1 MKFLLSDE
9 KNICDSD
16 LEIRKKLYDE
26 FMMLPETFV
35 SKMRHLQPQIGC
47 FNNCSFCSKFSVCK
61 SEYWSLDSLRNVI
74 AALKYTARNY
84 TKDDILL
91 AWDRKEHRVGVI
103 FPYLNND
110 ISLYPYLEEYID
122 LCYRELGV
130 RTRISTVGFSRH
142 NELLNKVHKKIFS
155 NDLIYALGGVRLSV
169 CQYGRVWEEKCE
181 KNSLDDYEKDLANFL
196 NIYKPYYEK
205 FGTGSRKMC
214 VELRYSPLVENS
226 EVFVFEY
233 NNKFVI
239 ATSNYLFISKEEN
252 IEFLE
257 SYVAD
262 PYKHALTL
270 SNDGIIFNE
279 YNLDF
284 KASSQ
289 EEVIEYIESRLG
301 DAEKEVEVY
310 LFKNKDGIYYSIDP
324 KLTSSGNYG
333 MNIYPITDVRVKSGY
348 LVTERFFLNAM
359 YNFKKKKGYGLK
371 DALSNTTYDDCNEVL
386 KLLEEYANYYNENG
400 KVDKSEYIKEHV
412 IPLINV
418 YINALRIAGYSSDA
432 FFDKNFTID
441 TGMICNLGRA
451 INLFKGLTKF
461 INEPLTPT
469 HERNYGRH
477 CSTMKQEN
485 SVWLL
490 GCDFH
495 NSISIEKLDLFNTAS
510 VEGQTSF
517 KKKITIDNF
526 NKNISQEEKYLYP
539 GEVE

>member
-1 MKFLLSDE
+1 
-9 KNICDSD
+9 
-16 LEIRKKLYDE
+16 
-26 FMMLPETFV
+26 
-35 SKMRHLQPQIGC
+35 
-47 FNNCSFCSKFSVCK
+47 
-61 SEYWSLDSLRNVI
+61 
-74 AALKYTARNY
+74 
-84 TKDDILL
+84 
-91 AWDRKEHRVGVI
+91 
-103 FPYLNND
+103 
-110 ISLYPYLEEYID
+110 
-122 LCYRELGV
+122 
-130 RTRISTVGFSRH
+130 
-142 NELLNKVHKKIFS
+142 
-155 NDLIYALGGVRLSV
+155 
-169 CQYGRVWEEKCE
+169 
-181 KNSLDDYEKDLANFL
+181 
-196 NIYKPYYEK
+196 
-205 FGTGSRKMC
+205 MC
-214 VELRYSPLVENS
+214 AELRYNPLVENS
-226 EVFVFEY
+226 EVFIFEY

-257 SYVAD
+257 SYIVD

-301 DAEKEVEVY
+301 NVEKEVEVY

-418 YINALRIAGYSSDA
+418 YINALRLAGYSSDA